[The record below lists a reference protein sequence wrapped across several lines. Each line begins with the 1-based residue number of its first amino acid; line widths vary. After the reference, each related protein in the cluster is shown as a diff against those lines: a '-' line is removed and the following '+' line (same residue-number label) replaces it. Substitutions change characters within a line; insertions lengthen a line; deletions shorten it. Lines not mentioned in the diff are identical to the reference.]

1 MRCMHDSNALKSI
14 RRRCRPAHCHAIIHP
29 VHCLQAVIF
38 TDGPKRIELSFE
50 AMRGVHGFIH
60 DETGELKHPDVGIF
74 LPIGQ
79 AQNALLLTF
88 SYEDDSA
95 DHKTLNNEAKKPLL
109 AETPAAPTV
118 APSKAKNRWGA
129 ALAKTQEEVAE
140 KQPALGA

>member
-1 MRCMHDSNALKSI
+1 
-14 RRRCRPAHCHAIIHP
+14 
-29 VHCLQAVIF
+29 VIF

-74 LPIGQ
+74 MPIEQ

-95 DHKTLNNEAKKPLL
+95 DHKAHRNNEAKKPLL
-109 AETPAAPTV
+109 AETPAAPV

-140 KQPALGA
+140 KQPALGALLE